1 MLCSAAEPVSQEPG
15 AVFPRIA
22 LLTGGFGGARLISA
36 LRDAVTPGQLTVI
49 TNVGDDLTW
58 FGLRVCPDTDSILYS
73 LAGLW
78 DSQTGWGL
86 RGESFRVRDALA
98 ALGTPPWFNV
108 GDRDLAFHLL
118 RASLLRSGLTLTEVT
133 RELARRLGVKKVAVI
148 PASDEP
154 SETHVVLAD
163 GRVLHFQEWYVQ
175 EEARPPVREVKV
187 ARGPASPAALTA
199 LRGSDAVILGPSNP
213 VSSIGTILALAGVED
228 AVRRAPCRI
237 AVSPVVLGVVAGDAD
252 IRHHARARERLLA
265 AEQGADTPP
274 GIASRYNGLVQHF
287 VLDRTD
293 SGHVPEIERLGLDS
307 LTCDVLDAEDLA
319 RALVSLS
326 RRGKP
331 AQPARGSG

>member
-1 MLCSAAEPVSQEPG
+1 M
-15 AVFPRIA
+15 FPRIA
-22 LLTGGFGGARLISA
+22 LLTGGFGGAQLVPA
-36 LRDAVTPGQLTVI
+36 LRDAVPPGQLSLI

-78 DSQTGWGL
+78 DSQAGWGL

-98 ALGTPPWFNV
+98 ALGVPPWFNV

-133 RELARRLGVKKVAVI
+133 RELAQRLGVQEVAVI
-148 PASDEP
+148 PASDQP
-154 SETHVVLAD
+154 SETRVVLAD
-163 GRVLHFQEWYVQ
+163 GRVLHFQEWYVRD
-175 EEARPPVREVKV
+175 EARPPVKEVKI
-187 ARGPASPAALTA
+187 ARGPASPAALAA

-228 AVRRAPCRI
+228 AVRRVPCRI
-237 AVSPVVLGVVAGDAD
+237 AVSPVVLGVGTADAG

-265 AEQGADTPP
+265 AEEGADTPP
-274 GIASRYNGLVQHF
+274 DIASRYDGLVQHF

-293 SGHVPEIERLGLDS
+293 SGHVPEIERLGLDPV
-307 LTCDVLDAEDLA
+307 TCNVLNADDLA
-319 RALVSLS
+319 RALVRLS
-326 RRGKP
+326 TRGKP
-331 AQPARGSG
+331 AEHARGSG

>member
-1 MLCSAAEPVSQEPG
+1 
-15 AVFPRIA
+15 VFPRIA
-22 LLTGGFGGARLISA
+22 LLTGGFGGARLIPA
-36 LRDAVTPGQLTVI
+36 LRDAVPPSQLSVI

-98 ALGTPPWFNV
+98 ALGAPPWFNV
-108 GDRDLAFHLL
+108 GDQDLAFHLL
-118 RASLLRSGLTLTEVT
+118 RASLLRSDLTLTEVT
-133 RELARRLGVKKVAVI
+133 RELAQRLGVQKVAVI

-199 LRGSDAVILGPSNP
+199 LRGSDAVVLGPSNP

-237 AVSPVVLGVVAGDAD
+237 AVSPVVLGVAAGDAG
-252 IRHHARARERLLA
+252 IRRHARARERLLA
-265 AEQGADTPP
+265 AEEGADTPP
-274 GIASRYNGLVQHF
+274 GIASRYDGLVQHF

-293 SGHVPEIERLGLDS
+293 SGHVPEIERLGLHPV
-307 LTCDVLDAEDLA
+307 TCDVLDAEDLA

-326 RRGKP
+326 MRGKS

>member
-1 MLCSAAEPVSQEPG
+1 
-15 AVFPRIA
+15 VFPRIA
-22 LLTGGFGGARLISA
+22 LLTGGFGGARLIPA
-36 LRDAVTPGQLTVI
+36 LRDAVTPGQLSVI

-98 ALGTPPWFNV
+98 TLGAAPWFKV

-133 RELARRLGVKKVAVI
+133 RELALRLGIQKVAVI
-148 PASDEP
+148 PASDQP
-154 SETHVVLAD
+154 SETHVELAD

-175 EEARPPVREVKV
+175 EEARPPVKAVKV
-187 ARGPASPAALTA
+187 ARGPASPAALRA
-199 LRGSDAVILGPSNP
+199 LRDSDAVILGPSNP
-213 VSSIGTILALAGVED
+213 VSSIGTILALAGVYD

-237 AVSPVVLGVVAGDAD
+237 AVSPVVLGVAARDAG

-265 AEQGADTPP
+265 AEHAADTPP
-274 GIASRYNGLVQHF
+274 DIAGRYDGLVQHF
-287 VLDRTD
+287 VLDRAD
-293 SGHVPEIERLGLDS
+293 SGYVPEIERLGLDPVV
-307 LTCDVLDAEDLA
+307 CNVLNAGDLA
-319 RALVSLS
+319 EALVGLS
-326 RRGKP
+326 TRGRSGQQPPGP
-331 AQPARGSG
+331 A

>member
-1 MLCSAAEPVSQEPG
+1 
-15 AVFPRIA
+15 VFPRIA
-22 LLTGGFGGARLISA
+22 LLTGGFGGARLIPA
-36 LRDAVTPGQLTVI
+36 LRDAVPPGQLSVVS
-49 TNVGDDLTW
+49 NVGDDLTW

-98 ALGTPPWFNV
+98 VLGAPPWFNV

-118 RASLLRSGLTLTEVT
+118 RASLLRSGLTPTEVT
-133 RELARRLGVKKVAVI
+133 RELAQRLGVQEVAVI

-175 EEARPPVREVKV
+175 EEARPRVKEVKV
-187 ARGPASPAALTA
+187 ARGPASPAALGA
-199 LRGSDAVILGPSNP
+199 LLGSDAVILGPSNP

-237 AVSPVVLGVVAGDAD
+237 AVSPVVLGAGTADAG

-265 AEQGADTPP
+265 ASGGTDTPP
-274 GIASRYNGLVQHF
+274 DIASRYDGLVQHF

-293 SGHVPEIERLGLDS
+293 SGHVPEIERLGLDPV
-307 LTCDVLDAEDLA
+307 TCNVLDPDDLA

-326 RRGKP
+326 LRGRS
-331 AQPARGSG
+331 ARQARGSC

>member
-1 MLCSAAEPVSQEPG
+1 M
-15 AVFPRIA
+15 FPRIA
-22 LLTGGFGGARLISA
+22 LLTGGFGGARLIPA
-36 LRDAVTPGQLTVI
+36 LRDTVSPGQLSVI
-49 TNVGDDLTW
+49 SNVGDDLTW

-86 RGESFRVRDALA
+86 RGESFGVRDGLA
-98 ALGTPPWFNV
+98 ALGVPPWFNV

-118 RASLLRSGLTLTEVT
+118 RASLLDSGLTLTEVT
-133 RELARRLGVKKVAVI
+133 RELARRLGVQEVAVI
-148 PASDEP
+148 PASDQP

-163 GRVLHFQEWYVQ
+163 GRELHFQEWYVH
-175 EEARPPVREVKV
+175 EEAHPPVKEVKV
-187 ARGPASPAALTA
+187 ACGPASPAALEA

-237 AVSPVVLGVVAGDAD
+237 AVSPVVLGVAAGDAG
-252 IRHHARARERLLA
+252 IRHHARARQRLLA
-265 AEQGADTPP
+265 AEDSADTPP
-274 GIASRYNGLVQHF
+274 DIASRYAGLVQHF
-287 VLDRTD
+287 LLDQAD
-293 SGHVPEIERLGLDS
+293 SGHVPEIERLGLDPV
-307 LTCDVLDAEDLA
+307 TCNVLNADDLA

-326 RRGKP
+326 TRGKS